1 MYLHQS
7 YNRADHLKQHTSNHI
22 YNRLYTSH
30 KHPEN
35 VPYLNMS
42 DTQAPQT
49 SRQSE
54 LLCFKGEL
62 EILFNT
68 YFKAHEDLEQLQ
80 HELEAALDNNPF
92 ADVNHFDIKAAL
104 EFGGSNL
111 ELVWEITLLGSVIED
126 LWVEIKRVDDLVEA
140 LEDEIEQIEV
150 TAGMSTWWLE

>member
-1 MYLHQS
+1 
-7 YNRADHLKQHTSNHI
+7 
-22 YNRLYTSH
+22 
-30 KHPEN
+30 
-35 VPYLNMS
+35 MS

-54 LLCFKGEL
+54 LLSLKGEL

-68 YFKAHEDLEQLQ
+68 YFKAHEDLEQLE

-111 ELVWEITLLGSVIED
+111 ELVWEITLLGSVMED